1 MMVRFLRD
9 VRVRPAVRR
18 NFRGLLM
25 IYHAYQTQE
34 RVLNP
39 MREAAMLAAPGLA
52 AVAPRRADRGGEA
65 TAGRGCLL

>member
-9 VRVRPAVRR
+9 VWVRPAVRR

-39 MREAAMLAAPGLA
+39 MREAALLAAPGLH
-52 AVAPRRADRGGEA
+52 DLN
-65 TAGRGCLL
+65 T